1 MKTLLLQ
8 YLTKF
13 LKSLI
18 PKGKGS
24 ILVSELLDE
33 INMKEASIYT
43 ITGVDG
49 TEKQAKKEDLKDI
62 RIESTDE
69 GYVVSVDGSEFVI
82 LSIQAK

>member
-1 MKTLLLQ
+1 
-8 YLTKF
+8 
-13 LKSLI
+13 
-18 PKGKGS
+18 
-24 ILVSELLDE
+24 
-33 INMKEASIYT
+33 MKEASIYT